1 VSGGRIRVIGI
12 GQPSAGDDGAGIA
25 VARALR
31 EHRVPAGVEI
41 HEITDTTRLVELLEG
56 IPRAILIDAV
66 VADRAPGN
74 LLCLTPEELV
84 TQRVTPLSS
93 HGAGVAEAIRL
104 ARTLAPA
111 TVAATISLI
120 GLTIAPPMHC
130 TRHLS
135 PAVSAALPRA
145 VTLVRRLLDG

>member
-1 VSGGRIRVIGI
+1 MRVIGI

-31 EHRVPAGVEI
+31 EHPVPAGVEI

-56 IPRAILIDAV
+56 IRRAILIDAV
-66 VADRAPGN
+66 VGGRAPGA
-74 LLCLTPEELV
+74 LLCLTPEELDG
-84 TQRVTPLSS
+84 QHVTPLSS
-93 HGAGVAEAIRL
+93 HGVSVGQLIQL

-111 TVAATISLI
+111 TVAGTICLI
-120 GLTIAPPMHC
+120 GLTIEPPTHYA
-130 TRHLS
+130 RHLS

-145 VTLVRRLLDG
+145 VALVRGLLDG